1 MGPMMD
7 RDRIDRRPW
16 TPALVRLMAGLM
28 LSMFVAAMDSTVVGT
43 ALPSIARELGQFSLY
58 PWVFSGY
65 LITAT
70 TSVPLWGRL
79 ADLRG
84 RKPVLLAGIAIFVV
98 ASVLCAASPG
108 MGWLIAFRT
117 AQGIG
122 AGCVQP
128 LVFTILGDVFP
139 MAQRARLSGFFSAM
153 WAIAAIVGPA
163 LGAFFVSTTGWR
175 WIFLINLPVGV
186 IATALVIGYREQR
199 PAAVGGRLD
208 LRTSVLLTA
217 GIALLLWGL
226 GAGSASATPSWPVLL
241 LALAVLAV
249 FGVVEAR
256 SQEPVLPLDLLRDR
270 VIGPA
275 VLLAAVGGTLLFGV
289 TAYLPLEVQ
298 RVYGGSVYAAGV
310 AVGAMSIGWPL
321 ASTTAGWIMVRVGYH
336 RLVLAGTALLVVSTA
351 MLALGP
357 RAGAGGVVWDA
368 AASLVMGA
376 GLGTFSAPLLIVIQ
390 NSVPWARRGAATAM
404 NQFARTIGGAVG
416 VSLMGVLVQV
426 YVRGA
431 SDPLAA
437 RAQLAAG
444 IHAIYVVLVA
454 LALAAFGIGLGILAS
469 GYASRRDVVVLP
481 TQDRDA
487 DSRAGAAGP

>member
-1 MGPMMD
+1 MD
-7 RDRIDRRPW
+7 RVRW
-16 TPALVRLMAGLM
+16 TPAVVRLMAALM

-43 ALPSIARELGQFSLY
+43 ALPTIARELGQFSLY
-58 PWVFSGY
+58 PWVFSAY

-84 RKPVLLAGIAIFVV
+84 RKPVLLVGLAIFVI

-117 AQGIG
+117 LQGIG

-128 LVFTILGDVFP
+128 LVFTILSDVFP
-139 MAQRARLSGFFSAM
+139 LAQRARLTGFFSAM

-163 LGAFFVSTTGWR
+163 LGALFVATAGWR

-186 IATALVIGYREQR
+186 VATALIAGYREQR
-199 PAAVGGRLD
+199 PATATGGLD
-208 LRTSVLLTA
+208 ARSALLLTA

-226 GAGSASATPSWPVLL
+226 GAGSSDATPNWVLV
-241 LALAVLAV
+241 ALAVAV
-249 FGVVEAR
+249 IAAFGLVEAR
-256 SQEPVLPLDLLRDR
+256 SPRPILPLDLLRHP

-275 VLLAAVGGTLLFGV
+275 VLLAILGGTIMFGV
-289 TAYLPLEVQ
+289 TAYLPLHVQ

-321 ASTTAGWIMVRVGYH
+321 ASSSAGWVMVRVGYQ
-336 RLVLAGTALLVVSTA
+336 RLVLGGSALLLLGTA
-351 MLALGP
+351 MLVLGP
-357 RAGAGGVVWDA
+357 LGPGTAWDG
-368 AASLVMGA
+368 AASLVVGA
-376 GLGTFSAPLLIVIQ
+376 GMGLFSAPLLIVVQ
-390 NSVPWARRGAATAM
+390 NLVPWERRGAVTAM

-416 VSLMGVLVQV
+416 VSLLGVLVQL
-426 YVRGA
+426 YVRKA
-431 SDPLAA
+431 ADPLAA
-437 RAQLAAG
+437 GAALAAG
-444 IHAIYVVLVA
+444 LHAVFVVLLL
-454 LALAAFGIGLGILAS
+454 LAVISFGTGLAILLQ
-469 GYASRRDVVVLP
+469 GYASRRHVVVLP